1 MSELKL
7 LIINSNNAVTMD
19 LFNHFS
25 DDFLMLSCSTR
36 YDDIS
41 NHLAVLSPQ
50 VMLLAV
56 ADDPE
61 DEVKSLSMLKRFIAK
76 NNIAFAI
83 LGSDIGC
90 NNFQR
95 QTSGM
100 ADIEI
105 VKPFHYDDIE
115 KSLKSLIDEKAYLKK
130 QQDETRNSAAS
141 SDAGGADDPDRRKCI
156 LVIDDDP
163 MMLRVVKK
171 YLADTYE
178 VATTVSATAAY
189 KYLTKAKVDLILL
202 DYQMPEENGPEV
214 LKKLRANSE
223 TGKIPVIF
231 LTGVKDREKIQEVLS
246 LHPQGY
252 MLKPVDR
259 EKLLGT
265 LDSFFGRGK

>member
-19 LFNHFS
+19 LFNRFGW
-25 DDFLMLSCSTR
+25 DFLMLSCSAR

-56 ADDPE
+56 ADDPV

-83 LGSDIGC
+83 LGSDVGC

-115 KSLKSLIDEKAYLKK
+115 KQIKSLVEEKAYLKK
-130 QQDETRNSAAS
+130 QQDETRNSAAVAAVTD
-141 SDAGGADDPDRRKCI
+141 DADRRKCI

-189 KYLTKAKVDLILL
+189 KYLTKARVDLILL
-202 DYQMPEENGPEV
+202 DYQMPEETGPEV
-214 LKKLRANSE
+214 LKKLRANAD

-265 LDSFFGRGK
+265 LDSFFGKSK